1 MKLMLMSRLLM
12 VICFSCSALVLLKKH
27 KNQIEKTSY
36 GHHQQVHQIQM
47 KMEIM
52 SWKVQ
57 TNDLKEAV
65 NKVIPDSTEKDME
78 KANLLNPH
86 PRPHDVV
93 ISKVKMLK
101 KLNLNWENSWSFTVK
116 VVVLEKLLG
125 MR

>member
-1 MKLMLMSRLLM
+1 
-12 VICFSCSALVLLKKH
+12 
-27 KNQIEKTSY
+27 
-36 GHHQQVHQIQM
+36 
-47 KMEIM
+47 MEIM